1 MEKEIIVSRRET
13 KQKKE
18 ILIYLKSV
26 HSHPTAEIV
35 YNAVVKIIPSITLA
49 TVYRNLNILAK
60 LGTINRLEIN
70 KEFHYDGFTDD
81 HHHAVCEKCGTIQDI
96 YEKNLT
102 KKTMS
107 ALEKQ
112 NTFNPLS
119 VEIFF
124 KGVCNKC

>member
-1 MEKEIIVSRRET
+1 MGTEKIVSRRET

-18 ILIYLKSV
+18 ILSFLRSV

-49 TVYRNLNILAK
+49 TVYRNLNILATQD
-60 LGTINRLEIN
+60 TIKRLEIN
-70 KEFHYDGFTDD
+70 KEFHYDGFTQD
-81 HHHAVCEKCGTIQDI
+81 HHHAVCDKCGNIQDI

-102 KKTMS
+102 KKAMNAIES
-107 ALEKQ
+107 Q
-112 NTFNPLS
+112 NTFNPVS

>member
-1 MEKEIIVSRRET
+1 MVEEKIISRRET

-18 ILIYLKSV
+18 ILTFLKSV

-60 LGTINRLEIN
+60 EGIIKRLEIN
-70 KEFHYDGFTDD
+70 KEFHYDGFTHD
-81 HHHAVCEKCGTIQDI
+81 HHHAVCEKCGIIQDI

-102 KKTMS
+102 KKTMN
-107 ALEKQ
+107 ALENQ
-112 NTFNPLS
+112 NTFNPVS

-124 KGVCNKC
+124 KGVCSKC